1 MKTLNITF
9 TDREFLELKRIK
21 DNRKGKLNWHL
32 FVLRAARKFKVLKG
46 GLENGKNN
54 NK

>member
-9 TDREFLELKRIK
+9 TDREHQELMRVK
-21 DNRKGKLNWHL
+21 KLMPGQLGWHC
-32 FVLRAARKFKVLKG
+32 FIMRCARKFKVLKG

-54 NK
+54 NN